1 MDIFLIVLV
10 CLAAFHFIYQDVVL
24 PSIHVSL
31 RNKFFRLRD
40 DLRMLKISGDPA
52 ADEDAYPII
61 QEGIN
66 NFINSLPSLTI
77 SFQAEL
83 RALCQRDAELKAR
96 VARRVVVLK
105 NIQSPKLKTI
115 FDDSNSV
122 LKDAFLANMGGWFIY
137 LVPTALVVVGFAQ
150 LSRAA
155 LSLIAFPS
163 KEAHQVMPCAKPLPA

>member
-1 MDIFLIVLV
+1 MDIFIIVLV

-52 ADEDAYPII
+52 ADEDAYSII

-77 SFQAEL
+77 SFHAEI
-83 RALCQRDAELKAR
+83 RALRHRDPELQAR
-96 VARRVVVLK
+96 VKRRVAALG
-105 NIQSPKLKTI
+105 NIQSDKLKKI
-115 FDDSNSV
+115 FEDSNSV
-122 LKDAFLANMGGWFIY
+122 LKDAFLANMGAWFVY
-137 LVPTALVVVGFAQ
+137 LVPIALVVACLTQ
-150 LSRAA
+150 LHRLA
-155 LSLIAFPS
+155 LSLIALPS
-163 KEAHQVMPCAKPLPA
+163 TAAHEVMPHARPLPA